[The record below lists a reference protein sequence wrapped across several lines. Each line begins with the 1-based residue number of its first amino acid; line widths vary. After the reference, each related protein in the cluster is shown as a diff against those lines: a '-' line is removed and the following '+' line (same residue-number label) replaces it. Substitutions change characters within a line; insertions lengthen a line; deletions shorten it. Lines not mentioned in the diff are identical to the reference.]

1 MKKYLPIF
9 DYKDL
14 FYNDEDPLLFL
25 IRKSI
30 FQTLRRSYYMLDNKT
45 KHIIKSTIILE
56 ENTLD
61 NYNEQEYKK
70 AINILH
76 NIFTKN
82 YLGGKND

>member
-30 FQTLRRSYYMLDNKT
+30 FQTLRRSYYMLDDKT

-76 NIFTKN
+76 NIFTKTI
-82 YLGGKND
+82 